1 MIARTA
7 RKRRAGFALLL
18 VIGFNVMLLAVWSVA
33 YRSVGAAI
41 RVEMTRSLRRTRDDG
56 TMTALGQGVAL
67 LQFCSPINADSSP
80 ITSPESYTCY
90 VQLTLNTP
98 TTTSPRWFAVVY
110 TPVPL
115 AADGTA
121 QQGVWAVHAY
131 PVDSGGSPTMPS
143 PGTAFP
149 PQ

>member
-1 MIARTA
+1 MTPRTA

-33 YRSVGAAI
+33 YRSVGSAI

-67 LQFCSPINADSSP
+67 LQFSSPLNADGSP
-80 ITSPESYTCY
+80 ITSPETYTCY
-90 VQLTLNTP
+90 VQLDLVTP
-98 TTTSPRWFAVVY
+98 TTTTERWFAVVY
-110 TPVPL
+110 TLQPPATDGSPVWTVR
-115 AADGTA
+115 AYAVDQGGT
-121 QQGVWAVHAY
+121 
-131 PVDSGGSPTMPS
+131 PTMPG
-143 PGTAFP
+143 PGTPFP